1 MTEIIAVLVLIG
13 GAVLAVLGFKRGA
26 ASERERVSGVAR
38 EAERRRKEL
47 AARDAGEAMRSAAR
61 ERDEA
66 MRRPASTVVG
76 DAIRRGQ

>member
-47 AARDAGEAMRSAAR
+47 AARDAGEAMRSAA
-61 ERDEA
+61 
-66 MRRPASTVVG
+66 ASN
-76 DAIRRGQ
+76 ASKLK